1 MKYSDVLI
9 MKRRLPRFSLFTLLI
24 FALVGVATA
33 QPTLY
38 IVRHAEKLANW
49 PEDDTLNAFQ
59 PLSAEG
65 VARAQKLA
73 EQFKPGDLAA
83 IFSSRTTRTLQT
95 VLPLAQKLNLPI
107 EAAEACMDT
116 AAIPSFY
123 KNLSQRFGAEKAV
136 ILVSHSNIIPY
147 LLIKAGLRA
156 ACYQEMGIKPPEEG
170 WLLIGGYENIWKV
183 EKAHAREKT
192 CTGFRRMKY

>member
-1 MKYSDVLI
+1 
-9 MKRRLPRFSLFTLLI
+9 MKRGLSLAGL
-24 FALVGVATA
+24 FALGALAVVDVASA

-38 IVRHAEKLANW
+38 IVRHAEKLGNW
-49 PEDDTLNAFQ
+49 PDDDVLDAFQ

-73 EQFKPGDLAA
+73 EQFKPGNLAA
-83 IFSSRTTRTLQT
+83 IFCSRTTRTLQT
-95 VLPLAQKLNLPI
+95 ALPLAQKLNLPI

-116 AAIPSFY
+116 AAIASFY
-123 KNLSQRFGAEKAV
+123 KNLTQRFGADKAV

-147 LLIKAGLRA
+147 LLIKAGLGA
-156 ACYQEMGIKPPEEG
+156 ACFQEMGIKPPDEG
-170 WLLIGGYENIWKV
+170 WLLIDGYENIWKI

-192 CTGFRRMKY
+192 CAGFRRMKY